1 MKSFRL
7 LGRLIPASVLILAC
21 QFSVS
26 SRMGGEEPEPPA
38 PAATTLPQTT
48 SEPAPSTTEPG
59 ATTSPEPQ
67 TTTAVTTDPATSTDT
82 IPTTLPTTI
91 PTTLPT
97 EIPTTLPPTEPVA
110 SNVRTEGDKILLPGN
125 IVFATG
131 QTILSPTPENQ
142 AVLAQLKQFLI
153 DNPKVTTV
161 RIEGYTD
168 NAGQAASNLK
178 LSGERALAIKKW
190 LVFNGITDERV
201 IAVGFGQDKPVA
213 DNATAE
219 GRAQNR
225 RTEFKIAAVNGRPY
239 RGVPINGGGVEFK

>member
-1 MKSFRL
+1 MKSFRR
-7 LGRLIPASVLILAC
+7 LGRLIPASVLVLAC

-26 SRMGGEEPEPPA
+26 SRMGGDEPEQPTPA
-38 PAATTLPQTT
+38 ETAAPQT
-48 SEPAPSTTEPG
+48 SEPAPSSTAP
-59 ATTSPEPQ
+59 APTTSPEA
-67 TTTAVTTDPATSTDT
+67 TTAPTTDPVTSTDPV
-82 IPTTLPTTI
+82 PTTLPSTI

-97 EIPTTLPPTEPVA
+97 EIPTTIPPTEPVP

-153 DNPKVTTV
+153 DNPKVTTL

-168 NAGQAASNLK
+168 NVGQPESNLK

-190 LVFNGITDERV
+190 LVFNGIPDERIV
-201 IAVGFGQDKPVA
+201 AVGFGQDKPIA
-213 DNATAE
+213 DNSTPE

-239 RGVPINGGGVEFK
+239 RGVPINGGGSEFK

>member
-26 SRMGGEEPEPPA
+26 SRLGGEEPAQPTAE
-38 PAATTLPQTT
+38 TTAPQTG
-48 SEPAPSTTEPG
+48 EPAPSATDPG
-59 ATTSPEPQ
+59 ATTSPDPQ
-67 TTTAVTTDPATSTDT
+67 ATTEGTTDPATTTDAV
-82 IPTTLPTTI
+82 PTTLPTEL

-153 DNPKVTTV
+153 DNPKVTTL

-168 NAGQAASNLK
+168 NVGQPESNLK

-190 LVFNGITDERV
+190 LVYNGISEERV

-213 DNATAE
+213 DNSTAE

-239 RGVPINGGGVEFK
+239 RGVAINGGGTEFK